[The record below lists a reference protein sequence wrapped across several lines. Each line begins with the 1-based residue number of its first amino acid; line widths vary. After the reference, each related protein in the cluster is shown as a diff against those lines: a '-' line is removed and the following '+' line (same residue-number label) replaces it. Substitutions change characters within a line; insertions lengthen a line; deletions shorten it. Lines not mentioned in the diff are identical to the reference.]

1 MPLGYNSVKYHVRC
15 TIIFVG
21 CKILGFASSFDW
33 KSLCQI
39 QFLQDIIIEN
49 IRLSALSPSIS
60 SLKNSNY

>member
-1 MPLGYNSVKYHVRC
+1 MPLGYNSVKSHVRC

-49 IRLSALSPSIS
+49 Q
-60 SLKNSNY
+60 Y